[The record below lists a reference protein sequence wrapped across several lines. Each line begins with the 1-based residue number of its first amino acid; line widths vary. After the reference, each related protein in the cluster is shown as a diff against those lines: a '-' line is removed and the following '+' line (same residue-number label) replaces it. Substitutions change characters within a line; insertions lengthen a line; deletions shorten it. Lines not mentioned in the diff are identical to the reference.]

1 MACPHSSTIVPF
13 GSVLSRYKQGIL
25 QLFLQSEI
33 CWFYLVFYQ
42 PLHFILQSVT
52 AGFAEMN
59 AYYIGGVSN
68 PHAKCPC
75 RAGVCSVC
83 RVCVL
88 CHAVSSLHEK
98 ARQGKVWQR
107 SSDNGHQ
114 KTFFLYRAIL
124 SFYYFL
130 FLYNIGC
137 HGCQRG
143 KSAAISRLSGFS
155 PDNQTDNRLDNRSD
169 NGLLF
174 LL

>member
-1 MACPHSSTIVPF
+1 M
-13 GSVLSRYKQGIL
+13 K
-25 QLFLQSEI
+25 
-33 CWFYLVFYQ
+33 
-42 PLHFILQSVT
+42 
-52 AGFAEMN
+52 
-59 AYYIGGVSN
+59 
-68 PHAKCPC
+68 
-75 RAGVCSVC
+75 
-83 RVCVL
+83 
-88 CHAVSSLHEK
+88 K

-143 KSAAISRLSGFS
+143 ENAAISRLSGFL

-174 LL
+174 LIENNEVKSFYPAVTGPLPSRESTAISMCITAKRTHSISNSESIFSIAYIEVLEIFSIFATHWCVIFSIIEL